1 MMRRKWIVLLC
12 IVNLVACVPKENNAA
27 NRMMFG
33 IIKTTSNTNNSVIS
47 FYDENLSKIKDIH
60 CKAGELGTNFSQAV
74 YLNNKAF
81 IVPRGIVGKYDD
93 KKVVGIDMN
102 KLTLNEYTIDRI
114 NLQKVSVTQDSIF
127 VTSNLNFTNY
137 LSKID
142 FNSNLQDE
150 LTSENYME
158 LVVCAGD
165 KICLFESNQSTS
177 YIKIYNKELKLLK
190 EIDISK
196 IGNQH
201 AKYTIWK
208 NKLIFS
214 NAYINNMPNNT
225 ISILDLDTYEIKT
238 IELKYQYPNDLLIY
252 DNQLI
257 ISHTSDVDPQGN
269 MLSIVNL
276 SDFSVEKEVKL
287 DVKVMRLDLYK
298 NNLLV
303 LSPKDEKNIS
313 RIFVYDLKNNF
324 KQTDNLELNL
334 KDNEYHSCIFTN
346 QDNE

>member
-1 MMRRKWIVLLC
+1 
-12 IVNLVACVPKENNAA
+12 
-27 NRMMFG
+27 
-33 IIKTTSNTNNSVIS
+33 
-47 FYDENLSKIKDIH
+47 
-60 CKAGELGTNFSQAV
+60 
-74 YLNNKAF
+74 
-81 IVPRGIVGKYDD
+81 
-93 KKVVGIDMN
+93 
-102 KLTLNEYTIDRI
+102 
-114 NLQKVSVTQDSIF
+114 
-127 VTSNLNFTNY
+127 
-137 LSKID
+137 
-142 FNSNLQDE
+142 
-150 LTSENYME
+150 
-158 LVVCAGD
+158 
-165 KICLFESNQSTS
+165 
-177 YIKIYNKELKLLK
+177 
-190 EIDISK
+190 
-196 IGNQH
+196 
-201 AKYTIWK
+201 
-208 NKLIFS
+208 
-214 NAYINNMPNNT
+214 MPNNT